1 MATPHEV
8 TFLTDPYTW
17 TTLSFLLVAGFGGF
31 KAVKGISGALDKRAQ
46 KISEELDEAQRLREE
61 AQELLAKYQAKQREA
76 LKEAD
81 EIRAHAKV
89 EADRMLENAQG
100 EMKASL
106 KRREQQAMDRI
117 ANLETQAIAEVRAR
131 VAEIAAQATL
141 ALVSEKVTAAK
152 ADELVDSAIA
162 EIKGRLN

>member
-1 MATPHEV
+1 MEHEV

-17 TTLSFLLVAGFGGF
+17 TTLSFLLVVGFGGF
-31 KAVKGISGALDKRAQ
+31 KAWKGIGVALDKRAQ
-46 KISEELDEAQRLREE
+46 KISDELEEAQRLREE
-61 AQELLAKYQAKQREA
+61 AQDLLAKYQAKQREA

-89 EADRMLENAQG
+89 EADRMLANAKV
-100 EMKASL
+100 ELEASL
-106 KRREQQAMDRI
+106 KRREQQALDRI
-117 ANLETQAIAEVRAR
+117 GNLEHQAVAEVRAR

-152 ADELVDSAIA
+152 SDELVKDAIA
-162 EIKGRLN
+162 ELKVRLN